1 MPANTDARVPNDQKE
16 SNLINVGGKDAG
28 TSPVWRVTINGKQ
41 TFVHTRSHEDGSRS
55 HIAIE
60 KSPGGIE
67 RPYVLA
73 TINKDGALST
83 GGSGRIYYTTNFGT
97 TQSGDIRIGA
107 GPGGVEVTDSATAQA
122 ILATGTINGKSA
134 TQAEQLSLGY
144 DKAKVM
150 SNARI
155 ANDPRFVVAAPD
167 KFVPAIQQGTD
178 RRDRDEPF
186 QVIPHNADDD
196 PKVEES
202 IASISPGNN
211 DPSNSNG
218 ENAIVATITDGAEKL
233 EDLAKDIL
241 PKIADIVD
249 SLKFTEADIAKF
261 DGLFE
266 AGGGDKIEGGAYP
279 IDNTYGEIR
288 GQDYVTIDQFIYQPP
303 RRDQILGTGKIN
315 PIENLTQGQQRL
327 TPLKKFVAMVKLPMP
342 NNITDSNAVSWGD
355 DAMNNLS
362 ATLTSAVMRNPTA
375 GLAGGLVSSLVNPT
389 LGKMLTL
396 GMVAADNDGIV
407 GPNGEQLKDIDS
419 RFKAVAKM
427 LESSGG
433 TTLMKANLGAGILG
447 MLDVNVSPES
457 LLSRG
462 FGVIPNS
469 NVELLFNKVTLR
481 DFQFSWRMSPRD
493 EREALQVKRIIRFF
507 KQGMAAKTISNQA
520 GERAI
525 YLGTPNVF
533 RLQYR
538 TTGGRIIE
546 GVNRIKPCAV
556 VGTAVNYTPDG
567 QWSAYD
573 EGQPVSCTLSIQMK
587 ELEPVYASDYSQ
599 DVIESRRS
607 GEIINKTATINTGID
622 DPTSSTTEIDTGIPA
637 GEGDLYRI
645 RPTEVGY

>member
-1 MPANTDARVPNDQKE
+1 MPANTDARVPDDQKE
-16 SNLINVGGKDAG
+16 SNLVNVGGRDAG

-41 TFVHTRSHEDGSRS
+41 TFVQTRLNEDGSRS
-55 HIAIE
+55 HVAIE

-144 DKAKVM
+144 DKSKIM

-167 KFVPAIQQGTD
+167 KFIPAIQQGTD
-178 RRDRDEPF
+178 RRDRDEPI
-186 QVIPHNADDD
+186 QVIPHNADND
-196 PKVEES
+196 PKVDEGGVN
-202 IASISPGNN
+202 PGNN

-218 ENAIVATITDGAEKL
+218 ENAIVATITDSAEKL
-233 EDLAKDIL
+233 GDLAKDIL
-241 PKIADIVD
+241 PKIVDIVD
-249 SLKFTEADIAKF
+249 SFKFSSADIAKF

-266 AGGGDKIEGGAYP
+266 AGGGDTIEGGAYP

-315 PIENLTQGQQRL
+315 PIENLTKGQQRL

-375 GLAGGLVSSLVNPT
+375 GIAGGLVSSLINPT

-407 GPNGEQLKDIDS
+407 GPNGEQLRDVDS

-433 TTLMKANLGAGILG
+433 NTLMKANLGAGILG
-447 MLDVNVSPES
+447 MLGVNVSPES

-493 EREALQVKRIIRFF
+493 EREALQVKKIIRFF

-567 QWSAYD
+567 QWSAYA

-587 ELEPVYASDYSQ
+587 ELEPVYASDYSTK
-599 DVIESRRS
+599 VIESRRS
-607 GEIINKTATINTGID
+607 GDVFEERFLGPLA
-622 DPTSSTTEIDTGIPA
+622 DPNQAVGDVYV
-637 GEGDLYRI
+637 GEGDLYPI